1 MSKVFIKAIDN
12 EGYQVITL
20 LDGHIYV
27 DICDFDE
34 ILDIYN
40 DLY

>member
-20 LDGHIYV
+20 LDGHLYV
-27 DICDFDE
+27 DIMDFE
-34 ILDIYN
+34 EVLDIYN